1 MNDFNTQQQCDEF
14 IDGSDFLEWVAY
26 NEARMASRDEFDVH
40 WDGVGEDIER
50 KFAENQPVP
59 AMPW

>member
-1 MNDFNTQQQCDEF
+1 MNSFDNIQCDEF

-59 AMPW
+59 VMPW